1 LLSGSRDRTIILWD
15 TSTGKKIGKAFEGHK
30 GWVIGV
36 NFSPDAKNFVSG
48 GEDKTV
54 RIWDI

>member
-1 LLSGSRDRTIILWD
+1 LGY
-15 TSTGKKIGKAFEGHK
+15 KKIGKAIEGHK